1 MARGHVCNSVR
12 VVGSSLTCFPLLWCL
27 IGACSSKEESLSV
40 SISYSDECCDVM
52 TAVWTVIRLL
62 FDDGVRLGA
71 FVIFVTKGNNEAGSI
86 RKGMM

>member
-1 MARGHVCNSVR
+1 MSLWV
-12 VVGSSLTCFPLLWCL
+12 SS
-27 IGACSSKEESLSV
+27 
-40 SISYSDECCDVM
+40 SYSDECCDVM

-71 FVIFVTKGNNEAGSI
+71 FVISVTKGNNEAGSI